1 MPVHKHTTSVTASV
15 DQSSGSGDRRSRHVY
30 AVNVDWQHTSTRRQT
45 PERRRT
51 RNATINRLLA
61 DAQPE
66 NDALREIAK

>member
-1 MPVHKHTTSVTASV
+1 MPVRKHTTSVTASV

-30 AVNVDWQHTSTRRQT
+30 AVNVDWQHTRRQT

-51 RNATINRLLA
+51 RNANINRLLA

-66 NDALREIAK
+66 NDALLEIAK